1 MHRMTSPLTLY
12 RNELGLSVEAL
23 AERLGVERTTVWRW
37 ERGRVPA
44 DRLRTVE
51 RLTGIPRETLRPDLY
66 EAAQ

>member
-1 MHRMTSPLTLY
+1 MHPMTSPLTHY

-44 DRLRTVE
+44 DRIREVE
-51 RLTGIPRETLRPDLY
+51 RLTGISRETLRPDLY

>member
-1 MHRMTSPLTLY
+1 MTSPLTLY

-44 DRLRTVE
+44 DRVREVE
-51 RLTGIPRETLRPDLY
+51 RLTGVPRQTLRPDLY